1 MHPPRWDI
9 PVRMVAATGVVVL
22 ITAAAPTLGPH
33 LAGLLSP
40 FPVFGAVLAAFTHS
54 SHGPV
59 GAMQVLDGLLL
70 GLLAA
75 AAFFFALAL
84 LLPVVGLP
92 AFGGAAVAA
101 LATQALSMLAIPR
114 DPEPGS

>member
-1 MHPPRWDI
+1 
-9 PVRMVAATGVVVL
+9 
-22 ITAAAPTLGPH
+22 
-33 LAGLLSP
+33 
-40 FPVFGAVLAAFTHS
+40 VLAAFTHS
-54 SHGPV
+54 SHGPA